1 MGDFYDEETFPT
13 NATKFVVCATKKIM
27 KQE

>member
-1 MGDFYDEETFPT
+1 LLEETLPT
-13 NATKFVVCATKKIM
+13 NATKFVACATKKIM